1 MKKHL
6 VLLFLMLAYSITI
19 QAAYAHTNPVKCKIG
34 IYIKTLKVNQLDEE
48 FTAQFYWWARVDSIN
63 PKVDYSWV
71 TDFEFINSSSEL
83 EILQEITNYENGYYY
98 STGICEAT
106 FPFKADYHLFPYD
119 RQILQI
125 RLENT
130 TYNRE
135 SVLYLPDDKSDY
147 INNLN
152 ENPIDVLNGEGIFI
166 EKLSCSTSTKTYNT
180 NFGDPSI
187 SLNDAYSRLTFNIS
201 IARNPNSIL
210 LKLALP
216 LLVVLILAYLVFY
229 IPDDEI
235 GTASG
240 LTVTSL
246 LAAIAFQW
254 TINDSL
260 PKVNYFTLVDK
271 IFYLVYF
278 FIFYAMAQTIITYN
292 LAFKGETQKKLS
304 TLIERHSR
312 WMFPTL
318 FIILL
323 TLILNG

>member
-71 TDFEFINSSSEL
+71 TDFEFINSSS
-83 EILQEITNYENGYYY
+83 
-98 STGICEAT
+98 T